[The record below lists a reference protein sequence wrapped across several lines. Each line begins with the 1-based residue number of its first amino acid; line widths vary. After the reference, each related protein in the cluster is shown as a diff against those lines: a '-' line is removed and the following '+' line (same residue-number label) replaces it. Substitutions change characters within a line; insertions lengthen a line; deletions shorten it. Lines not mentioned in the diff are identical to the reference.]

1 MQDIKVGQLSHALHY
16 NGKASGIRDYLERV
30 RANHS
35 AEKGVVIK
43 DFGGPQNIE
52 AKSKII

>member
-1 MQDIKVGQLSHALHY
+1 MQDIKVGQLSHALTYH
-16 NGKASGIRDYLERV
+16 GKASGIRDYLERV

-35 AEKGVVIK
+35 AEKGVVVK